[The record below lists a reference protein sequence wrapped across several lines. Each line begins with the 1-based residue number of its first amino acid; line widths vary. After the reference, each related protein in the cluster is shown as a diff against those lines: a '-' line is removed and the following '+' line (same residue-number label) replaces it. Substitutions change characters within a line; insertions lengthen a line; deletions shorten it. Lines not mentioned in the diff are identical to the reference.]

1 MDNVEKVIVTDK
13 SDEIDTIYEKF
24 IRLIILEPNIKI
36 HILKSM
42 STSNSCDF
50 LFNIQLAI
58 IENNLASRNP
68 NFIERQMQLDLF
80 QIFDNNKCVCVH
92 GLIGMG
98 KKEFASEF
106 GHRLIENESFD
117 VIYAFEFETF
127 EDDFRQFA
135 KELGLTE
142 ETSNSNELGLTE
154 ETSMTNVRVKDLVRD
169 VQYRLKLLEK
179 RRFLF
184 VFLNVLDRQQIE
196 PYMPCV
202 FKCKNVK
209 LLVTTP
215 NKTSWVK

>member
-1 MDNVEKVIVTDK
+1 
-13 SDEIDTIYEKF
+13 
-24 IRLIILEPNIKI
+24 
-36 HILKSM
+36 M
-42 STSNSCDF
+42 STSNSYYF

-58 IENNLASRNP
+58 IENNLAPRHP
-68 NFIERQMQLDLF
+68 NFIPRQTQISLSE
-80 QIFDNNKCVCVH
+80 IFDRNKCVCIH

-98 KKEFASEF
+98 KKELACEF

-142 ETSNSNELGLTE
+142 ETSNSN
-154 ETSMTNVRVKDLVRD
+154 VRVKDLVRD

-184 VFLNVLDRQQIE
+184 VFLNVFDSQQIE

>member
-42 STSNSCDF
+42 STSNSVDF
-50 LFNIQLAI
+50 LFNIQLTI
-58 IENNLASRNP
+58 IENNLAPRNP
-68 NFIERQMQLDLF
+68 NFNTRQT
-80 QIFDNNKCVCVH
+80 QINLSENFDNNKCVCVH

-142 ETSNSNELGLTE
+142 ETSNSN
-154 ETSMTNVRVKDLVRD
+154 VRVKDLVRD

-184 VFLNVLDRQQIE
+184 VFLNVLDSQQIE
-196 PYMPCV
+196 QYMSCV
-202 FKCKNVK
+202 FDCENVK

>member
-1 MDNVEKVIVTDK
+1 M
-13 SDEIDTIYEKF
+13 
-24 IRLIILEPNIKI
+24 
-36 HILKSM
+36 
-42 STSNSCDF
+42 
-50 LFNIQLAI
+50 
-58 IENNLASRNP
+58 
-68 NFIERQMQLDLF
+68 
-80 QIFDNNKCVCVH
+80 
-92 GLIGMG
+92 

-142 ETSNSNELGLTE
+142 ETSNSNL
-154 ETSMTNVRVKDLVRD
+154 RVKDLVRD

-184 VFLNVLDRQQIE
+184 VFLNVFDRQQIE